1 MELMPSADC
10 WRLANMRTF
19 VYIALGAALLALAML
34 VSGPS
39 IKAHGKAW
47 RAHNQPIGG
56 ALMIGP
62 GKHWTARI

>member
-1 MELMPSADC
+1 
-10 WRLANMRTF
+10 MRTF